1 MALDHSKPLKPSII
15 AADRES
21 VAAVQGITDY
31 APANSDYTI
40 QSLLAAQTEM
50 DAKATTA
57 AQAEAAYR
65 TARDE
70 ATAATHRYH
79 NKVIGMRDSVG
90 AQYGKDSN
98 QFQSVGRKK
107 TTDYR
112 KPTRRA
118 PATSKTQQ

>member
-1 MALDHSKPLKPSII
+1 MAHDYSKPLKPSVI

-21 VAAVQGITDY
+21 VAAVQEIADY
-31 APANSDYTI
+31 APANSNYTTE
-40 QSLLAAQTEM
+40 SLLAAQAEM
-50 DAKATTA
+50 DAKAVLA
-57 AQAEAAYR
+57 AQAEAANK

-70 ATAATHRYH
+70 ATAAAHRYH
-79 NKVIGMRDSVG
+79 NKVVGMRDSIGV
-90 AQYGKDSN
+90 QYGKDSN

-118 PATSKTQQ
+118 PAASKTQP

>member
-1 MALDHSKPLKPSII
+1 
-15 AADRES
+15 
-21 VAAVQGITDY
+21 VQGITDY
-31 APANSDYTI
+31 APANSDYTT

-50 DAKATTA
+50 DAKAVTA
-57 AQAEAAYR
+57 AQAEAAYK

-70 ATAATHRYH
+70 ATTAAHRYH

-107 TTDYR
+107 TTEYR

-118 PATSKTQQ
+118 PAASKTQQ